1 MSFYLRKISAHV
13 SCRSSSRSLKSP
25 ATTLRAEVSS
35 AVTRVPEALAVVE
48 ASPAGTGTMLSAELD
63 KDAEDN
69 LSDTA
74 QYVPS

>member
-25 ATTLRAEVSS
+25 ATSRAEVSS